1 MISTRGT
8 NLTHHIDLN
17 GAGIANG
24 KLYITA
30 LIARA
35 KCRAQLALS
44 PSHGK
49 TAEVDWTIAR
59 NSDSTLGRDGVNQSV
74 LTGTI
79 YINNYLI
86 ARTKHIVI
94 GNWHIGIGLEAWVG
108 LTEDVAT
115 EHALAV
121 CIGSCALS
129 GLNIVLNTLH
139 FGCSIVLDG
148 TSSTYT
154 GGGELLGGS
163 AIAVALHALGGHSHS
178 TIGSSTLTSA

>member
-1 MISTRGT
+1 MICAGST
-8 NLTHHIDLN
+8 NLTHNVYLN
-17 GAGIANG
+17 GAGVANG
-24 KLYITA
+24 ELYITA
-30 LIARA
+30 LIARS

-44 PSHGK
+44 ASYGK
-49 TAEVDWTIAR
+49 AAEIDRTIAR
-59 NSDSTLGRDGVNQSV
+59 NGDSTLGRNGVNQSV

-79 YINNYLI
+79 YINYYLV

-94 GNWHIGIGLEAWVG
+94 GNWHISIGLEAWVG

-121 CIGSCALS
+121 CIGSSALS
-129 GLNIVLNTLH
+129 GLNIVLYTLH
-139 FGCSIVLDG
+139 LRGGIVLDG

-163 AIAVALHALGGHSHS
+163 AIAVALHALGGHSYS